1 MGESGPDSSD
11 YSYDLDEQD
20 YQQDLGYTDPDAMTN
35 TRYNN
40 VYFRLRFNEVNS
52 INTYLNSKFVLCLEN
67 F

>member
-40 VYFRLRFNEVNS
+40 IYFRLRFCWVNS
-52 INTYLNSKFVLCLEN
+52 INTYLMFKNSYCV
-67 F
+67 